1 MTSRET
7 VNEWLSFLSF
17 ALDAEGTCALSQG
30 TELLILVEVPDDSP
44 VCHLYG
50 PVLPAPE
57 AELQAVWFQHA
68 LELNQFAR
76 PLGGCWLAYD
86 ERESML
92 MLCHNLVVEKTSA
105 TEFSNALQNFA
116 QSIRTARQMMTPDA
130 ETTEDLQDLADI
142 TAG

>member
-7 VNEWLSFLSF
+7 VNEWLSALSF
-17 ALDAEGTCALSQG
+17 SLDAEGTCALSQG
-30 TELLILVEVPDDSP
+30 TELLILVEVPQDSP
-44 VCHLYG
+44 VCYLYG
-50 PVLPAPE
+50 PVMPAPD
-57 AELQAVWFQHA
+57 AELQAVWFQQA

-92 MLCHNLVVEKTSA
+92 MLYYNLVVEKTSA
-105 TEFSNALQNFA
+105 EEFSNALQNFA

-130 ETTEDLQDLADI
+130 DAAEDLQDLAAV
-142 TAG
+142 TAE